1 MKNCFIIFC
10 FLALF
15 IHAGCLRNG
24 NPSDESLGEKL
35 SVAQP
40 SDTLYTEKTVLNL
53 YGAEPERALRVID
66 TAELLGNMT
75 ETKADFLRA
84 YVYSRAVNFL
94 RYDSAILI
102 AERLMLNEEVQADAD
117 FKEDVLEVLVNAS
130 RMNND
135 PLQGLH
141 WATLLANL
149 YRERGEETEA
159 LRVEAE
165 IGTLLVDIGQQER
178 GFVIIDSVILRLNG
192 LAKTFNNL
200 DASIIAMKRKEEACL
215 GEGRFF
221 EMIPTA
227 QRMMDLLSD
236 YEQHPIDYHDRS
248 PREPSDERRPQYIDF
263 YRGKAYAYMARAYA
277 SLHENEEAK
286 KYVALYDQTFACQ
299 SLSGRLM
306 IAPTLGMLGEYERM
320 LAIYDEAEQSLGNDT
335 LNDYFAEV
343 LIKRAVAAEAQ
354 NRMAEANQFLNRYI
368 DLTERIHKN
377 LLYKRAHLYGA
388 RFQIQEQQ
396 REIERQREA
405 TRRVQRSRTVIGF
418 IGLFILLFSLMV
430 VWQARKTRERNRI
443 LVRQINE
450 TMDYKEKYDKLK
462 RSLEADISKNS
473 EEPSHDSPMT
483 NPDEP
488 EEKEP
493 VPMPGPDTQLSA
505 LSDAEL
511 FEYLRNLIEREQL
524 FLDPGFER
532 QTLINRTGLS
542 KERIGAAF
550 AQASEYERM
559 TTLVRELRLNH
570 AVRLLNERPELTIEQ
585 VCKESGFA
593 NTVSFNRS
601 FKAKYGMTPSEFRG
615 TKA

>member
-1 MKNCFIIFC
+1 MKHWYVVIVFI
-10 FLALF
+10 ALL
-15 IHAGCLRNG
+15 IHAGCADNG
-24 NPSDESLGEKL
+24 DRSSENREEKL
-35 SVAQP
+35 RTSK
-40 SDTLYTEKTVLNL
+40 SFDTLYTEKTVLNL
-53 YGAEPERALRVID
+53 YGAEPERALRIID

-94 RYDSAILI
+94 RYDSAVLI
-102 AERLMLNEEVQADAD
+102 AERLMLNEEVQANAD
-117 FKEDVLEVLVNAS
+117 LKEDVLEVLVNAC
-130 RMNND
+130 RMSID

-141 WATLLANL
+141 WATVLANL

-388 RFQIQEQQ
+388 RFRIQEQQ
-396 REIERQREA
+396 REIDRQREA
-405 TRRVQRSRTVIGF
+405 LRRAEASRAIIVLIGV
-418 IGLFILLFSLMV
+418 FILLIALMAIL
-430 VWQARKTRERNRI
+430 QGRKVRRHNRV
-443 LVRQINE
+443 LVQQITEAAEYRQ
-450 TMDYKEKYDKLK
+450 KYTQLK
-462 RSLEADISKNS
+462 QSLEDDES
-473 EEPSHDSPMT
+473 ELKEPTHDSPMT

-488 EEKEP
+488 KENDP
-493 VPMPGPDTQLSA
+493 VPMPGTDTRLSA

-524 FLDPGFER
+524 FLDPSFER

-550 AQASEYERM
+550 AQASDYERM

-570 AVRLLNERPELTIEQ
+570 AVHLLNEKPELTIEQ
-585 VCKESGFA
+585 VCMASGFA

-601 FKAKYGMTPSEFRG
+601 FKSKYGMTPSEFRG
-615 TKA
+615 TKV

>member
-1 MKNCFIIFC
+1 MKYWYVVIVFI
-10 FLALF
+10 ALL
-15 IHAGCLRNG
+15 IHADCADNG
-24 NPSDESLGEKL
+24 NRSSENREEKL
-35 SVAQP
+35 RTSK
-40 SDTLYTEKTVLNL
+40 SFDTLYTEKTVLNL
-53 YGAEPERALRVID
+53 YGAEPERALRIID

-94 RYDSAILI
+94 RYDSAVLI
-102 AERLMLNEEVQADAD
+102 AERLMLNEEVQANAD
-117 FKEDVLEVLVNAS
+117 IKEDVLEVLVNAC
-130 RMNND
+130 RMSID

-141 WATLLANL
+141 WATVLANL

-165 IGTLLVDIGQQER
+165 IGTLLDDIGQPQE
-178 GFVIIDSVILRLNG
+178 GFAKIDSVIFKLNG

-388 RFQIQEQQ
+388 RFRIQEQQ
-396 REIERQREA
+396 REIDRQREA
-405 TRRVQRSRTVIGF
+405 LRRAEASRAIIVLIGV
-418 IGLFILLFSLMV
+418 FILLIALMAIL
-430 VWQARKTRERNRI
+430 QGRKVRRHNRV
-443 LVRQINE
+443 LVQQITEAAEYRQ
-450 TMDYKEKYDKLK
+450 KYTQLK
-462 RSLEADISKNS
+462 QSLEDDES
-473 EEPSHDSPMT
+473 ELKEPTHDSQMT

-488 EEKEP
+488 KENDP
-493 VPMPGPDTQLSA
+493 VPMPGTDTRLSA

-524 FLDPGFER
+524 FLDPSFER

-550 AQASEYERM
+550 AQASDYERM

-570 AVRLLNERPELTIEQ
+570 AVHLLNERPELTIEQ
-585 VCKESGFA
+585 VCMASGFA

-601 FKAKYGMTPSEFRG
+601 FKSKYGMTPSEFRG
-615 TKA
+615 TKV